1 MCGHKHTPLADENL
15 TFWTSGSLAGHL
27 AVAFWTSGLL
37 AVDLAYNIGIGVA
50 TILDSLIS
58 AYQVPYSLKKIT
70 LF

>member
-1 MCGHKHTPLADENL
+1 MKILASGPLAPWLDI
-15 TFWTSGSLAGHL
+15 WQ
-27 AVAFWTSGLL
+27 WPSGLL